1 MINHSPIQS
10 RISKKDKSLTVSCDD
25 LLCRDLLDPTDPLVR
40 MADPAAM
47 EPLALLVLVERLDTL
62 DLL

>member
-1 MINHSPIQS
+1 M
-10 RISKKDKSLTVSCDD
+10 SCDD